1 MSSKQLDDEG
11 GRDVD
16 ESTTGAGVENVLQ
29 VVDETAAIDVAR
41 LFARVEQALL
51 GGPRRWTPEQV
62 AERAGVS
69 RDQTRAL
76 WRALGFATV
85 SDDDAVYTDIDV
97 EAVGLVEQLRAAG
110 FEDDQL
116 VTAMSRLF
124 GQTFSRLASW
134 QGQLMLEMLADRPE
148 LLASEETLVE
158 LIDEV
163 GPLLEQLQTYAWRRQ
178 LVAFFARAAARASDD
193 VATSLTSDLA
203 IGFVD
208 MSGFTALTRR
218 LSEPELRDLLE
229 RFESLAATVVG
240 SHGGRVV
247 KTIGDE
253 VLFQSEDA
261 VAAAEIAL
269 EMVETAGEEQRA
281 SRPARGGRDRPG
293 RQPARRRLRLHR
305 QHRQPAHLDLPS
317 GNGAGRPVDAR
328 RAGRR
333 PPLRPEVPSQR
344 VGARLSPPAGLA
356 APARAAVSRR
366 TAR

>member
-1 MSSKQLDDEG
+1 M
-11 GRDVD
+11 
-16 ESTTGAGVENVLQ
+16 LQ
-29 VVDETAAIDVAR
+29 VVDETDAIDVAR

-116 VTAMSRLF
+116 ITAMSRLF

-253 VLFQSEDA
+253 VLFQS
-261 VAAAEIAL
+261 
-269 EMVETAGEEQRA
+269 
-281 SRPARGGRDRPG
+281 RGRRRRRRDRPG
-293 RQPARRRLRLHR
+293 AGRDRAARTSELPDLRAGVAIGPVVSRLGRRLRLHR

-317 GNGAGRPVDAR
+317 GDGAGRPVDAR

-333 PPLRPEVPSQR
+333 PPLRPEVAAQR
-344 VGARLSPPAGLA
+344 VGPRLSPPAGLA
-356 APARAAVSRR
+356 AAARAAVSRR

>member
-269 EMVETAGEEQRA
+269 EMVETAGEESELPDLRAGVAIGPVVSRLGDVYGSTVNIA
-281 SRPARGGRDRPG
+281 SRLTSISRPG
-293 RQPARRRLRLHR
+293 TVLVDRSMHDALVDDPRYALKSRRSESVRGYHHLRAWRLRH
-305 QHRQPAHLDLPS
+305 
-317 GNGAGRPVDAR
+317 
-328 RAGRR
+328 
-333 PPLRPEVPSQR
+333 VPR
-344 VGARLSPPAGLA
+344 
-356 APARAAVSRR
+356 
-366 TAR
+366 